1 MKTNSNSSAVQDHS
15 TNLPRRSQTQAGP
28 VIHKSINPLSDA
40 QTFERLARLS
50 PAEYDR
56 SRKAEA
62 RRLRVRIETLDAE
75 VASRKTELNDD
86 ARPGAEHLPPIIPW
100 PEPVDGKEALSQ
112 TSERFSLYIVLPP
125 G

>member
-62 RRLRVRIETLDAE
+62 RPPRVRIETLDAE
-75 VASRKTELNDD
+75 VAECRSELGRQGILHS
-86 ARPGAEHLPPIIPW
+86 ALSTLPSLGPW
-100 PEPVDGKEALSQ
+100 PEPVDGKEGLSQ
-112 TSERFSLYIVLPP
+112 TSERFS
-125 G
+125 

>member
-1 MKTNSNSSAVQDHS
+1 MKTNSNGSAIQEDLASSIHDHS
-15 TNLPRRSQTQAGP
+15 NNP
-28 VIHKSINPLSDA
+28 VNHKSINPLSDA

-75 VASRKTELNDD
+75 VAECRSELGRQ
-86 ARPGAEHLPPIIPW
+86 AILHSALSTLPSLVPW
-100 PEPVDGKEALSQ
+100 PEPVDG
-112 TSERFSLYIVLPP
+112 
-125 G
+125 